1 MSKRF
6 IFIIAI
12 IGIAALSIFGYL
24 SLTKEERMYQNVL
37 ESHVRLVITKDNQT
51 SFASS
56 VIFDEDDTF
65 YYGLTN
71 HHVVSGS
78 SAIDAVDYKNKI
90 YEASII
96 DSSEYYDLAIIKFE
110 KSSLNP
116 LHVLKL
122 ADAYNINDEIKA
134 VGYPRSI
141 FTISTGH
148 IDTIELIAESVT
160 LQVIHH
166 TAEIDHGSSGGALLN
181 LKNEIVGINFG
192 ADPEADMSYA
202 IPGLKV
208 KQYIDSIDYKG

>member
-6 IFIIAI
+6 IITLVILVV
-12 IGIAALSIFGYL
+12 AALSVYGYL
-24 SLTKEERMYQNVL
+24 SLTKDERMYQHVL
-37 ESHVRLVITKDNQT
+37 ESHVRLVVTKDNQT

-56 VIFDEDDTF
+56 VIFDEDDTY

-71 HHVVSGS
+71 HHVVNDA

-90 YEASII
+90 YQASIV
-96 DSSEYYDLAIIKFE
+96 DASEYYDLAIIKFE

-122 ADAYNINDEIKA
+122 AETYNINDEIKA

-141 FTISTGH
+141 FTISNGH
-148 IDTIELIAESVT
+148 IDIIDTVSERVTI
-160 LQVIHH
+160 QVIHH

-181 LKNEIVGINFG
+181 LKNQIVGINFG
-192 ADPEADMSYA
+192 ASPEENMSYA

-208 KQYIDSIDYKG
+208 KQYIDSINYKG

>member
-6 IFIIAI
+6 IITIVI
-12 IGIAALSIFGYL
+12 LVITALSVYGYL

-37 ESHVRLVITKDNQT
+37 ESHVRLVVTKDNQT

-56 VIFDEDDTF
+56 VIFDEDDTY

-78 SAIDAVDYKNKI
+78 SAIDAVDYKNEI
-90 YEASII
+90 YDVTVI
-96 DSSEYYDLAIIKFE
+96 DSSAYYDLAIIKFE
-110 KSSLNP
+110 KNSLNP

-122 ADAYNINDEIKA
+122 AESYNINDEIKA

-141 FTISTGH
+141 FTISTGL
-148 IDTIELIAESVT
+148 IDTIDVIVHDVT

-166 TAEIDHGSSGGALLN
+166 TAVIDHGSSGGALLN

-192 ADPEADMSYA
+192 ADPEVNMSYA

-208 KQYIDSIDYKG
+208 KQYVDSISYKG

>member
-6 IFIIAI
+6 IITIVI
-12 IGIAALSIFGYL
+12 LVITALSVYGYL
-24 SLTKEERMYQNVL
+24 SLTKEERMYQIVL
-37 ESHVRLVITKDNQT
+37 ESHVRLVVTKDNQT

-56 VIFDEDDTF
+56 VIFDEDDTY

-78 SAIDAVDYKNKI
+78 SAIDAVDYKNEI
-90 YEASII
+90 YDVTVI
-96 DSSEYYDLAIIKFE
+96 DSSAYYDLAIIKFE
-110 KSSLNP
+110 KNSLNP

-122 ADAYNINDEIKA
+122 AESYNINDEIKA

-141 FTISTGH
+141 FTISTGL
-148 IDTIELIAESVT
+148 IDTIDVIVHDVT

-166 TAEIDHGSSGGALLN
+166 TAVIDHGSSGGALLN

-192 ADPEADMSYA
+192 ADPEVNMSYA

-208 KQYIDSIDYKG
+208 KQYVDSISYKG